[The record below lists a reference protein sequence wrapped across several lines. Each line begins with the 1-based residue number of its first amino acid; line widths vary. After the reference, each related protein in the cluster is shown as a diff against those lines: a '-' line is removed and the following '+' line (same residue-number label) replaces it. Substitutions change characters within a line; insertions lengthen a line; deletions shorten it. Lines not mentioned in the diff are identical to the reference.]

1 MKRWEKLAILSAVIL
16 QAGCDLIPIPEWP
29 AMPSKGLCRHFALTT
44 WGGGGPWDELKW
56 GGQGRYPPAEA
67 DHVWID
73 EPMLPRWGWK
83 GDPDSA
89 EDVCGAKGL
98 GMVRG
103 KIAALRAATPGVR
116 VWLNWSTDEIDMISR
131 HCPGE
136 TWHQGADVF
145 SFDSYG
151 GLWDW
156 PVNTKWLL
164 GMFWRQA
171 TPEHKLG
178 LIPEAFRET
187 GGADYSQIDMVQL
200 AHLYFAWA
208 FAHDDGRVYA
218 VAPFRYG
225 PCGSPDK
232 IDVCMADMP
241 QVAAVWAAFASE
253 YPRCPP

>member
-1 MKRWEKLAILSAVIL
+1 LAAII
-16 QAGCDLIPIPEWP
+16 QAGCDMVPIPEWP
-29 AMPSKGLCRHFALTT
+29 AMPSKGLCRNFALTT
-44 WGGGGPWDELKW
+44 WGGGAPWDEIKW
-56 GGQGRYPPAEA
+56 GSRG
-67 DHVWID
+67 DVTHID
-73 EPMLPRWGWK
+73 EPMLDRWGWP
-83 GDPDSA
+83 GSYDSA

-103 KIAALRAATPGVR
+103 RIAKARAARPGVP
-116 VWLNWSTDEIDMISR
+116 VWLNWSTDEIEAISR

-156 PVNTKWLL
+156 PVKTKWLL
-164 GMFWRQA
+164 GMFWEHA
-171 TPEHKLG
+171 TPEHRLG
-178 LIPEAFRET
+178 LVPEAFRET

-200 AHLYFAWA
+200 AHLYFSWA
-208 FAHDDGRVYA
+208 FAHDDGRVFA

-241 QVAAVWAAFASE
+241 QVAEVWAAFARE
-253 YPRCPP
+253 YPRCPQ

>member
-1 MKRWEKLAILSAVIL
+1 MKKIVLLLSLALSA
-16 QAGCDLIPIPEWP
+16 CDLIPIPEWP

-44 WGGGGPWDELKW
+44 WGGEAPWTEVRW
-56 GGQGRYPPAEA
+56 GQ
-67 DHVWID
+67 DLVHID
-73 EPMLPRWGWK
+73 EPMLDRWGWP
-83 GDPDSA
+83 GSYDSA

-98 GMVRG
+98 GMVREQ
-103 KIAALRAATPGVR
+103 IAKLRAQHPGKL
-116 VWLNWSTDEIDMISR
+116 VWLNWSTDEIEAISR

-156 PVNTKWLL
+156 PIKTKWLM
-164 GMFWRQA
+164 GMFWTHA
-171 TPEHKLG
+171 TPEHRLG
-178 LIPEAFRET
+178 LVPEAFRET
-187 GGADYSQIDMVQL
+187 GGADYPQIDMVQL

-225 PCGSPDK
+225 PCATPDK
-232 IDVCMADMP
+232 IDACMADMP
-241 QVAAVWAAFASE
+241 QVAQVWAAFQQE
-253 YPRCPP
+253 YPRCTEGATP